1 MTQNFDNSTI
11 AVSKLCCPV
20 CWELLKILRNDDSTD
35 FHVDGHHETLFQ
47 VELPEWLPLEI
58 VVELT
63 AQFEKI
69 LLEQIKTLVRHH
81 KRHSIYPSGQSG
93 DDHSSDYSDSED
105 DAADTVGYSL
115 DDTDY
120 RDW

>member
-11 AVSKLCCPV
+11 SVSKLCCPV

-58 VVELT
+58 VVKLT
-63 AQFEKI
+63 ARFEKI
-69 LLEQIKTLVRHH
+69 LLEQIKTLVRDH
-81 KRHSIYPSGQSG
+81 KRHTIHPSGQSG
-93 DDHSSDYSDSED
+93 DGLSSDYSDGED
-105 DAADTVGYSL
+105 DAADTIGYSL